1 MPRPFAVACCLAILV
16 LSAPGRAQEGG
27 KQAAPEQPPPRQ
39 QPFRSGAHY
48 VLVDAYPSRDGK
60 PILGL
65 TADDFELLE
74 DGKPQTIDR
83 LEFIEHAPWTPL
95 GERRDPNSQ
104 RAGFELAQNPA
115 YRVFV
120 LYLDAF
126 HVDFAGGHRTKVPI
140 KELLNRMMGPQDL
153 FGVLTPVQTP
163 KDLLLGQLTQSIEEQ
178 LDQLPMWGLSDRQL
192 AVDQI
197 ELDLEAYFPTDG
209 KRLVALRRLDKVY
222 ADLEELIERL
232 GALREERKN
241 IIFFSD
247 FMPSPPSNFRD
258 IANPSDKLGEG
269 PGNRGNPPPIG
280 VGPTGKLTL
289 GETNARMGD
298 RRALDEERNRLMAID
313 YDIRFRSILQ
323 RARQTNVAFYTV
335 RPAGLDMNSS
345 SMNNAVSNLRVL
357 AEQTDGIAVLDTN
370 DLRGGMKKISDD
382 LSSHYVLGYYTNNTK
397 WDGRP
402 RKLTV
407 RLKATRQTIRA
418 RREYK
423 GPTEAEIAAIAAA
436 RNGGAAAGNGGAGGA
451 STPSAGD
458 TALSALS
465 RLRPAAR
472 VQAYGVA
479 TGPEVSLIAEIAASE
494 IEEGRWKQGA
504 AVEVA
509 LTSPA
514 GSANATGRIEP
525 GSRGTVIQVPVG
537 DQPGPWQAV
546 VKIKGDD
553 PIPESDTV
561 KIERSSGKL
570 VGRPLAYRAASVA
583 ASPFRPLAAFNFRRT
598 ERVRLDW
605 PVLQALD
612 SHSARLLDR
621 TGKPLPVP
629 VTLATRETDGKPTLS
644 GTINLAP
651 LSIGDYLIE
660 LSAKAGDTTEQQIIA
675 IRVNMAR

>member
-1 MPRPFAVACCLAILV
+1 MTRPFAVACCLALLIV
-16 LSAPGRAQEGG
+16 SARGDAQEGA
-27 KQAAPEQPPPRQ
+27 KQGTPEQPPTRQ

-48 VLVDAYPSRDGK
+48 VLVDAYPARDGK

-65 TADDFELLE
+65 TANDFELLE
-74 DGKPQTIDR
+74 DGKPQSIDR
-83 LEFIEHAPWTPL
+83 VEFIEYAPWTPL

-126 HVDFAGGHRTKVPI
+126 HVDFAGGHRAKVPI
-140 KELLNRMMGPQDL
+140 KDLLNRMMGPQDL
-153 FGVLTPVQTP
+153 FGVLTPVQLP
-163 KDLLLGQLTQSIEEQ
+163 KDLLLGQLTQVIEEQ
-178 LDQLPMWGLSDRQL
+178 LDKLPMWGLLDRNL
-192 AVDQI
+192 AVSQT
-197 ELDLEAYFPTDG
+197 ELELEYYPDG
-209 KRLVALRRLDKVY
+209 KRLVGLHRLDKVY
-222 ADLEELIERL
+222 SDLEELIERL

-247 FMPSPPSNFRD
+247 LLPSPPANFKD
-258 IANPSDKLGEG
+258 VANPAERPGEG

-280 VGPTGKLTL
+280 VGPTGKLTM
-289 GETNARMGD
+289 GEMNGNPGD
-298 RRALDEERNRLMAID
+298 RRAMDEERMRLLGMD
-313 YDIRFRSILQ
+313 FDLRFRTILQ
-323 RARQTNVAFYTV
+323 RARQNNVAFYTV

-345 SMNNAVSNLRVL
+345 SLNNAISNLRVL

-370 DLRGGMKKISDD
+370 DLRTGMKKISDD
-382 LSSHYVLGYYTNNTK
+382 LSSHYVLGYYTNNTR
-397 WDGRP
+397 WDGRA

-407 RLKATRQTIRA
+407 KLKGGPTIRA
-418 RREYK
+418 RREYR

-436 RNGGAAAGNGGAGGA
+436 RNGGAPGNAGAAAA
-451 STPSAGD
+451 PSAGD

-472 VQAYGVA
+472 VQGYGIA
-479 TGPEVSLIAEIAASE
+479 TGSEVSVIAEIAASE

-504 AVEVA
+504 HVDVT

-514 GSANATGRIEP
+514 GTANATGRIEP
-525 GSRGTVIQVPVG
+525 GSRGAVVQVPVG

-546 VKIKGDD
+546 LKIKGDD

-561 KIERSSGKL
+561 KIERSTWKL
-570 VGRPLAYRAASVA
+570 VGRPLAYRAGSVA

-612 SHSARLLDR
+612 SQIARLLDR
-621 TGKPLPVP
+621 NGKPLPVP
-629 VTLATRETDGKPTLS
+629 VTLATRDVDGKPILS
-644 GTINLAP
+644 GTVNLAP

-660 LSAKAGDTTEQQIIA
+660 LNTKAGDVSEQQIIA